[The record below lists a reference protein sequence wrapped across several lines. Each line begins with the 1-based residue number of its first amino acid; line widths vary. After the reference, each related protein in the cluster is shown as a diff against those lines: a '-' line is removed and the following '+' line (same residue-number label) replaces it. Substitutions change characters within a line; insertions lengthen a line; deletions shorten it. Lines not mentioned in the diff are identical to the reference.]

1 MADRDAAIKQ
11 ALEELRNKNKRGTMA
26 EDSTSIKRA
35 IVTIKVFGVG
45 GGGNSVLERIA
56 ESDFPDID
64 LVAVN
69 TDINALKFSN
79 MGAIKTIQ
87 IGDSLT
93 KGRGTGG
100 NVMVGELA
108 AKNDADRIKSMML
121 GADMIFIT
129 AGMGGGVGTGAAPIV
144 AKIAKEQGMLTVG
157 VVTIPF
163 SFEGARKKRIAEQG
177 IIKMQSYM
185 DALITVKND
194 NLLKLERNQKLTVVD
209 AFHAA
214 DSVLR
219 QSIKCMA
226 EMILSTGVINV
237 DFADVTTIF
246 RQSESSDAI
255 LGIGVSNV
263 SALKAVQQALQ
274 TPLIDKSLKGARGVI
289 LNITGD
295 ESLPMYDVDEAAKYI
310 FSQTAEDVNII
321 LGTVIDPKMKGRVQ
335 ATIIATDFANSLSLK
350 APTIEVPKSKVT
362 VSNGFNLE
370 APKFAPPP
378 APKGN
383 KPGSSVG
390 GGFAIPSFSLF
401 RPKNDPNKK

>member
-1 MADRDAAIKQ
+1 MADKDAAIKQ
-11 ALEELRNKNKRGTMA
+11 ALEELRNKERRDTMA
-26 EDSTSIKRA
+26 EAGSPIKGA

-45 GGGNSVLERIA
+45 GGGNSALERMA

-69 TDINALKFSN
+69 TDANALKYSN
-79 MGAIKTIQ
+79 IGAIKTVQ

-100 NVMVGELA
+100 NVMVGEQA
-108 AKNDADRIKSMML
+108 AKNDAARLKSMML

-129 AGMGGGVGTGAAPIV
+129 AGMGGGVGTGAAPII
-144 AKIAKEQGMLTVG
+144 AKLAKEQGMLTVG

-163 SFEGARKKRIAEQG
+163 TFEGARKQRIANQG

-194 NLLKLERNQKLTVVD
+194 NLLKLQDNKKLSVVD

-214 DSVLR
+214 DSVLQ

-255 LGIGVSNV
+255 LGIGVSDV

-274 TPLIDKSLKGARGVI
+274 TPLIDRSLKGARGVI

-295 ESLPMYDVDEAAKYI
+295 ESLPMYEVDEAAKYI

-321 LGTVIDPKMKGRVQ
+321 LGTVIDPKMKGKVQ

-350 APTIEVPKSKVT
+350 APTIEVPKSKAA
-362 VSNGFNLE
+362 VSNGFNLD
-370 APKFAPPP
+370 APKFTPPP
-378 APKGN
+378 PPKAN
-383 KPGSSVG
+383 KNG
-390 GGFAIPSFSLF
+390 GGFPIPSFSIF
-401 RPKNDPNKK
+401 KPRGDNDKK